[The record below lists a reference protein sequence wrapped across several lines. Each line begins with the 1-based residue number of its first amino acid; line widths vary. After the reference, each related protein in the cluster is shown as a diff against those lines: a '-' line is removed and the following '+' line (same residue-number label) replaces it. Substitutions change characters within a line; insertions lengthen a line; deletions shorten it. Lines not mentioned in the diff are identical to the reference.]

1 MLEFMFFRSQSPD
14 PTVKYS
20 VLFQNITHNLNLTV
34 LKSKSSSDPNPIIVI
49 KVGLNAIA
57 SLVTLSVL
65 CAFAPQLA
73 NIHWHAVG
81 TNSVFYCRRALIN
94 QGASAFVCCK
104 VLYTTV
110 ISLFVSEY
118 HASMSLDLSS
128 DAFIYPRIPR
138 REGIGSL
145 FHLVKKL

>member
-81 TNSVFYCRRALIN
+81 TNSVFYCRRALI
-94 QGASAFVCCK
+94 K
-104 VLYTTV
+104 VPLR
-110 ISLFVSEY
+110 LFAAKY
-118 HASMSLDLSS
+118 CTLQ
-128 DAFIYPRIPR
+128 
-138 REGIGSL
+138 
-145 FHLVKKL
+145 